1 MYFPSNIIQPTTQ
14 NVRGAGLVDSLW
26 DPSKPGN
33 WSLSSRRHRPGADG
47 SVHRAGQSYAG
58 HRRSELGELSELL
71 HVRSVS
77 MLTSCWPQP
86 ATSRPSAGDPK
97 NLRKEDRRR
106 SRTRRSISAPGLVDA
121 PCSPFLLL
129 AEILHGTLAARGT
142 TKRDRS
148 LLLRDLLATT
158 I

>member
-1 MYFPSNIIQPTTQ
+1 MTYRHPSKTMYFPSNIIQPTTQ
-14 NVRGAGLVDSLW
+14 NVRGAGLVDGLW

-33 WSLSSRRHRPGADG
+33 WSLSSR
-47 SVHRAGQSYAG
+47 RAGQSYAG